1 MRRLLVP
8 VTLVLAVAVA
18 VPAAAAATS
27 ETIAITKSGFTPR
40 TTTLAFGS
48 KVTWR
53 NDDSSDHQ
61 VVANDGSFASP
72 VLGHGKTYAFTFTHA
87 GTFHYHDALHPVLKA
102 TITIKGP
109 PPSLALALDKPIVTY
124 GTQVMLSGK
133 AANVKPGTTVT
144 LFAQPW
150 GQPSPVELA
159 VVQAGTDG
167 SFGYLTTPH
176 LYTTYTASMQAS
188 TGTVQSAP
196 VIAQVAPRVQLVPGR
211 RGWMHVQVTAG
222 KSLWHRHV
230 FLQRLSAFGQWVNL
244 VSLPLNRASGS
255 LFRPTLHLPRGAS
268 RIRISLSVNE
278 AGIGL
283 LGAHSGTQL
292 VRRR

>member
-1 MRRLLVP
+1 MRRLLVSGL
-8 VTLVLAVAVA
+8 LVLAVAI
-18 VPAAAAATS
+18 PTAAAATS
-27 ETIAITKSGFTPR
+27 ETIAITKSGFTPK

-53 NDDSSDHQ
+53 NDDSADHQ

-72 VLGHGKTYAFTFTHA
+72 VLGHGKTYSFTFTRSGKFA
-87 GTFHYHDALHPVLKA
+87 YHDALHPSLKG

-109 PPSLALALDKPIVTY
+109 PPSLAIGLDKPIVTY
-124 GTQVMLSGK
+124 GTQVMLAGK
-133 AANVKPGTTVT
+133 AANVKAGTTVT
-144 LFAQPW
+144 LFAQPY
-150 GQPSPVELA
+150 GQPSPVQLA
-159 VVQAGTDG
+159 VVQSGTDG

-188 TGTVQSAP
+188 NGTIQSAP
-196 VIAQVAPRVQLVPGR
+196 VIAQVEPRVQLVPGK
-211 RGWMHVQVTAG
+211 RGWMRAQVTAG

-230 FLQRLSAFGQWVNL
+230 FLQRLSAYGQWVNL
-244 VSLPLNRASGS
+244 AALPLDRTSGS
-255 LFRPTLHLPRGAS
+255 LFRPAPHLPVGAS
-268 RIRISLSVNE
+268 RIRVSLSVNQ
-278 AGIGL
+278 AGLGL